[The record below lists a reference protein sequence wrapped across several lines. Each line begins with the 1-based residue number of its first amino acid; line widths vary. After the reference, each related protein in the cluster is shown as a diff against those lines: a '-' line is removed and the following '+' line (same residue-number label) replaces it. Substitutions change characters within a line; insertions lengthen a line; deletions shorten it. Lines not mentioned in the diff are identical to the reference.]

1 MASRDYFKGKRIAV
15 IGLGPNA
22 EMITDIKYLIKSG
35 AFVALYDL
43 RSEARIKNHIIFLRS
58 IGLANYICGS
68 VPEDDLVDMD
78 MIVLSHEYPR
88 DSSFLRTAKK
98 HNIAIE
104 YPETLFFKISPPL
117 ILVGIIGVY
126 GKSTVLSM
134 LKPMLEQ
141 TCEEKGEQ
149 NVYTIDPE
157 SSGGIISHLKTAKNG
172 DIVIAR
178 ITEEMA
184 TEFTKIRISPH
195 VAIFTSIL
203 SKPFYDESPFEILN
217 YQTYNNYI
225 VAPDDVVDK
234 TYTYKFQAK
243 AKMLRTKPGIV
254 DEHTSPFIKNSHD
267 IDNAALVIQA
277 ARLFHVE
284 EETISHV
291 LEEWKSLKGRIE
303 FVKKV
308 KGVDFYNDSA
318 SISNY
323 STEIALKTLSEGD
336 KKIVLIFG
344 GMDRGYDYRALY
356 SILPK
361 YISHII
367 LLPGSG
373 TMKERK
379 LLQEMTDVTVLSA
392 PSVEEAVRLSYENAN
407 KNSIVLFSPG
417 FAAGGMDSN
426 RKDRGERFMRA
437 VRTL

>member
-22 EMITDIKYLIKSG
+22 EMVTDIKYLIKSG

-68 VPEDDLVDMD
+68 VPEEDLVDMD
-78 MIVLSHEYPR
+78 LIILSHEYPR
-88 DSSFLRTAKK
+88 ESSFLNTAKK
-98 HNIAIE
+98 HKIPVE
-104 YPETLFFKISPPL
+104 YPETLFFRISPPL
-117 ILVGIIGVY
+117 ILVGILGVY

-141 TCEEKGEQ
+141 ACAEKGEQ
-149 NVYTIDPE
+149 NVYVIDPE
-157 SSGGIISHLKTAKNG
+157 SSIGIIAHLKTAKNG

-178 ITEEMA
+178 ITEEM
-184 TEFTKIRISPH
+184 TLEYLKIRISPH
-195 VAIFTSIL
+195 VAVFTSTL
-203 SKPFYDESPFEILN
+203 SKPYYSDNPFEILN

-225 VAPDDVVDK
+225 VAPDNVVDT

-243 AKMLRTKPGIV
+243 AKMLRTKPTIV
-254 DEHTSPFIKNSHD
+254 NPEIVTFIKNTHD
-267 IDNAALVIQA
+267 IDNAALAIQTA
-277 ARLFHVE
+277 KLFHVE
-284 EETISHV
+284 YDVIIHTMQ
-291 LEEWKSLKGRIE
+291 EWKSLKGRIE

-308 KGVDFYNDSA
+308 KGIEFYNDSA

-323 STEIALKTLSEGD
+323 STETALKTLSNNQNL
-336 KKIVLIFG
+336 ILIFG
-344 GMDRGYDYRALY
+344 GMDRGYDYRTLY
-356 SILPK
+356 SILPN
-361 YISHII
+361 YISHLI

-379 LLQEMTDVTVLSA
+379 LLQEMTKISVLSA
-392 PSVEEAVRLSYENAN
+392 PSVEEAVRLAFENAN
-407 KNSIVLFSPG
+407 KSTKVLFSPG
-417 FAAGGMDSN
+417 FAAGGIDSC